1 MLRKQRAEHQSLLG
15 TTAQERGKLA
25 FEARGAR
32 TANTGEGPCRRAGR
46 LSSAGRRGAKSGGSA
61 PSPRAQSRRRSR
73 TRWRSSRLPA
83 VPGAV
88 RGREGRGAP
97 RERPGPPPPPPVP
110 GPAVT
115 TPRGVRQWVWGLICI
130 FAYWRGLKGPGGSGG
145 SGLPIGF
152 GGRGRRCGFLPERL
166 SSTSWVFFFFPSQS
180 CVLELSYSIL
190 FCLLLTLTIP
200 PPSSHWNFFAAA
212 QRMERG
218 RGMGKT
224 ALLAVLCLCLRG
236 AAGSDPGE
244 CRRGARRG
252 RAVPGGA
259 GACAGRGG
267 ERQGRA
273 GLPLLLGCSGAWVV
287 SGALGGAAPSP
298 AGSWSGVGE
307 GAGGTRIPLG
317 MSCSGFAVRAFGI
330 CLFFVFFFPR
340 VWGGF

>member
-1 MLRKQRAEHQSLLG
+1 MS
-15 TTAQERGKLA
+15 
-25 FEARGAR
+25 F
-32 TANTGEGPCRRAGR
+32 
-46 LSSAGRRGAKSGGSA
+46 
-61 PSPRAQSRRRSR
+61 
-73 TRWRSSRLPA
+73 
-83 VPGAV
+83 
-88 RGREGRGAP
+88 
-97 RERPGPPPPPPVP
+97 
-110 GPAVT
+110 
-115 TPRGVRQWVWGLICI
+115 
-130 FAYWRGLKGPGGSGG
+130 
-145 SGLPIGF
+145 
-152 GGRGRRCGFLPERL
+152 
-166 SSTSWVFFFFPSQS
+166 FFFFPSQS